1 MKAII
6 IAAGKATR
14 LLPLT
19 KETPQCLLEV
29 NGKPIIEHQ
38 LDYLKAAGVDDVVV
52 VCGHQ
57 ADKVETFCMN
67 RGIKTIL
74 NPFYD
79 KSGMAMSLWCAR
91 AEMSDGILF
100 LYSDILFESLIVKG
114 LVASSGDILL
124 AVKRDGLRSE
134 AEKVI
139 EEGGR
144 IKHITKTDM
153 EGENAEFV
161 GFARFSRK
169 GAREL
174 ISVLDRIARTDLSA
188 SFIKAIEM
196 LLESGVKVGIHDIG
210 ESTFVD
216 IDFPEDLELAASHL
230 DRKT

>member
-79 KSGMAMSLWCAR
+79 KSG
-91 AEMSDGILF
+91 MSDGILF